1 MSARLFALDLWLRA
15 TTKRRLG
22 RSVSVPESRDR
33 MEREAA
39 LLPMPAGA
47 VWKETPIADLPAWR
61 LDAPPGAGTLLWFH
75 GGAYCLGSP
84 ATHAPM
90 VAVLALAAGTGAVL
104 PAYRLAPE
112 APFPAAI
119 DDATAAWRTLRDEG
133 WPAERIVIGGDSAGG
148 GLVFALLHT
157 ILAAGENP
165 PAGVVAFSPWADL
178 RLEAASLRRLAW
190 RDALLPARRIG
201 EVRDLYLAGADPRDP
216 RASPVLGRFEG
227 GPPVLIHASTAEI
240 LLDDARTMAERLR
253 TDGVPVELDLWRHVP
268 HVWHGFTGVLPEA
281 DAALIKAARFV
292 AGRLGQEGVRAGS
305 GDVTTRAG
313 SA

>member
-1 MSARLFALDLWLRA
+1 MSARLLALDLWLRA

-22 RSVSVPESRDR
+22 RSVSVPESRAR

-39 LLPMPAGA
+39 RLPMPPGA
-47 VWKETPIADLPAWR
+47 VWREAPIAGLPALR
-61 LDAPPGAGTLLWFH
+61 LDAPPDAGVLLWFH

-112 APFPAAI
+112 APFPAAV
-119 DDATAAWRTLRDEG
+119 DDAMAAWQAVRAEG
-133 WPAERIVIGGDSAGG
+133 WPGERIVIGGDSAGG

-157 ILAAGENP
+157 LLAAGETP

-201 EVRDLYLAGADPRDP
+201 EVRDLYLAGGDPRDP
-216 RASPVLGRFEG
+216 RASPVLGKFDGAPRA
-227 GPPVLIHASTAEI
+227 LIQASTAEI
-240 LLDDARTMAERLR
+240 LLDDARAMAARLR
-253 TDGVPVELDLWRHVP
+253 ADGVSVDLDLWRGVP
-268 HVWHGFTGVLPEA
+268 HVWQGFTGVLPEA
-281 DAALIKAARFV
+281 DAAVARAARFV
-292 AGRLGQEGVRAGS
+292 AQRLRQETVRTGS
-305 GDVTTRAG
+305 GDVTNRAG